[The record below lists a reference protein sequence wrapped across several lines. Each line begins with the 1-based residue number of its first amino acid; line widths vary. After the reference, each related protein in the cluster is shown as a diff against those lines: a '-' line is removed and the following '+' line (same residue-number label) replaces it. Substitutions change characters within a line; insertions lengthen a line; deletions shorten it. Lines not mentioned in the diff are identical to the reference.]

1 MKTILMTGLAT
12 VSLAA
17 LLAACGDT
25 TNTNVRS
32 NNAVTNLGANN
43 ANVGAV
49 VVNANSNMTSNTN
62 RWANANSV
70 TREEYDRNRAD
81 YERDKGSSTIGTGA
95 NDSWIWFKTRA
106 ALMTTNDLR
115 DSTINVDVENA
126 VITLRGS
133 VASAAQ
139 KAQAEKVA
147 NGIEGKSKVVNQLT
161 VAAGDSVTNMS
172 SNGNR
177 SNTNR

>member
-1 MKTILMTGLAT
+1 MKTIIITGLAT
-12 VSLAA
+12 ISLAA
-17 LLAACGDT
+17 LLAACGDST
-25 TNTNVRS
+25 TTNVRS

-49 VVNANSNMTSNTN
+49 VVNANANTSTNSN

-70 TREEYDRNRAD
+70 TREDYDKNRAE
-81 YERDKGSSTIGTGA
+81 YERDRGSSKIGTGA

-106 ALMTTNDLR
+106 ALMTADDLR

-133 VASAAQ
+133 VGSAAQ

-147 NGIEGKSKVVNQLT
+147 NSIEGKSKVVNSLT